1 MNGRTACRTSLSFAK
16 SSTVR
21 CFKGGCGRRLKRKPP
36 CNDCSKNV
44 CKKLGLSPESV
55 TVRFTHNTCGST
67 GFKNASVVHLP
78 DVKHVG
84 TSVFE

>member
-1 MNGRTACRTSLSFAK
+1 MNGRTACRTSLCFSK

-21 CFKGGCGRRLKRKPP
+21 CFKGGCGRCLKRKPP
-36 CNDCSKNV
+36 CSKNV

-55 TVRFTHNTCGST
+55 TVRFTNNTCGST

-78 DVKHVG
+78 DGKHVG